1 MAKILVVDD
10 DMAILDMVG
19 SILGKDGHVVAK
31 INRPLDLNM
40 DKINT
45 YDLILLDIMMPGNGW
60 I

>member
-1 MAKILVVDD
+1 MEENLERDQKTILVVDD

-40 DKINT
+40 DKFCPHCRF
-45 YDLILLDIMMPGNGW
+45 LF
-60 I
+60 